1 MNGFIEF
8 LKDPITSIADWL
20 NGLLVGWGLTP
31 EAATVL
37 LQLVGAFIV
46 CMVGLG
52 LVIFL
57 IWVERKLYARI
68 QDRLGPNRVGPWG
81 ILQTFPDM
89 IKIFT
94 KEYITPDGADKI
106 PYNLAPVLSVSSVL
120 LIWAV
125 LPFTPTIFGSNID
138 VGVLYIVAVGAIG
151 TLGIIL
157 AGWASNNKY
166 ALIGAFRTV
175 SQMVSYEVPMVLA
188 LLVPVL
194 LARTMGVNSIVHA
207 QSVWFIFL
215 APVAA
220 VIFMLTSQAELGR
233 APFDLLEAESE
244 IVAGFQV
251 EYSGLK
257 FGMFFV
263 GEFLHAFTVS
273 LLMATLFLGGWRG
286 PGVEQV
292 PILGVLYLFGKAAI
306 VYFIVVLMR
315 IALPRFRIDQ
325 MLNFNWKVLT
335 PLGLVLLI
343 VTALMEKILSNL
355 GWSLEANVV
364 PYVLVNLA
372 VNLVIF
378 LVLWWIAGQMSQEAE
393 VPVVGT
399 PRPTA
404 VPPPKPPAAA
414 ETTSPAQEG
423 TPS

>member
-1 MNGFIEF
+1 MWMEAFLNF
-8 LKDPITSIADWL
+8 LKDPVNGIANWL
-20 NGLLVGWGLTP
+20 HDLLTGWGLAAD
-31 EAATVL
+31 AATIIIQL
-37 LQLVGAFIV
+37 LGAFVV
-46 CMVGLG
+46 CMAALLMVVL
-52 LVIFL
+52 L

-81 ILQTFPDM
+81 ILQTIPDM
-89 IKIFT
+89 VKIFT
-94 KEYITPDGADKI
+94 KEYITPDGADKV
-106 PYNLAPVLSVSSVL
+106 PYNLAPILAVSAVL

-125 LPFTPTIFGSNID
+125 LPLAPTIYGSNID
-138 VGVLYIVAVGAIG
+138 VGILYIVAVGAIG

-175 SQMVSYEVPMVLA
+175 SQMVAYEVPMVLA

-194 LARTMGVNSIVHA
+194 LARTMGVNSLVQA
-207 QSVWFIFL
+207 QSVWFIL
-215 APVAA
+215 VAPVAA
-220 VIFMLTSQAELGR
+220 LIFLITSQAELGR

-286 PGVEQV
+286 PFAEQW
-292 PILGVLYLFGKAAI
+292 PILGTVYLFLKAAI
-306 VYFIVVLMR
+306 VYFVVVLMR

-325 MLNFNWKVLT
+325 MLNFTWKVLT
-335 PLGLVLLI
+335 PLALVLLMLTA
-343 VTALMEKILSNL
+343 VTEKILSNA
-355 GWSLEANVV
+355 GWGLTSNTV
-364 PYVLVNLA
+364 PYILVHLA
-372 VNLVIF
+372 VNALIF
-378 LVLWWIAGQMSQEAE
+378 AGLWWLAGKAESTHE
-393 VPVVGT
+393 VPVVGS

-404 VPPPKPPAAA
+404 VPPKKPVADAAQDGA
-414 ETTSPAQEG
+414 VS
-423 TPS
+423 

>member
-1 MNGFIEF
+1 MEAFLNF
-8 LKDPITSIADWL
+8 LKDPVNGIANWL
-20 NGLLVGWGLTP
+20 HDLLVGWGL
-31 EAATVL
+31 AADAVTAIIQL
-37 LQLVGAFIV
+37 LGAFVV
-46 CMVGLG
+46 CMAALLMVVL
-52 LVIFL
+52 L

-81 ILQTFPDM
+81 ILQTIPDM

-94 KEYITPDGADKI
+94 KEYITPDGADKV
-106 PYNLAPVLSVSSVL
+106 PYNLAPILAVSAVLS
-120 LIWAV
+120 IWAV
-125 LPFTPTIFGSNID
+125 LPLAPTIYGSNID
-138 VGVLYIVAVGAIG
+138 VGILFIVAVGAIG
-151 TLGIIL
+151 TLGIIM

-175 SQMVSYEVPMVLA
+175 SQMVAYEVPMVLA

-207 QSVWFIFL
+207 QSVWFIVV

-220 VIFMLTSQAELGR
+220 LIFLITSQAELGR

-286 PGVEQV
+286 PFAEQW
-292 PILGVLYLFGKAAI
+292 PILGVFYLFFKAAI

-325 MLNFNWKVLT
+325 MLNFTWKVLT
-335 PLGLVLLI
+335 PLALVLLMATA
-343 VTALMEKILSNL
+343 VTEKILSGA
-355 GWSLEANVV
+355 GWGLTSNTV
-364 PYVLVNLA
+364 PYVLVHLA
-372 VNLVIF
+372 VNALIF
-378 LVLWWIAGQMSQEAE
+378 AGLWWVAGRVERRSE
-393 VPVVGT
+393 VPVIGT

-404 VPPPKPPAAA
+404 RPPKKPVADAAQDGVA
-414 ETTSPAQEG
+414 S
-423 TPS
+423 